1 MELVISLGEWLQ
13 AHPQAAG
20 LVFILVIAVVLAVG
34 LPGGNVLML
43 SSGLLFGTLQGAALA
58 TTGAVLGAV
67 ATYLL
72 IRTTIGDWLDRKAGK
87 ARHSV
92 QSFVEHGN
100 APLLVLPRLI
110 PVIPFF
116 LINVGYTAAGVPL
129 RTYALTTLVGVIP
142 PALLFAKIGS
152 EFRGMQEL
160 SRAGVLD
167 VLLSPG
173 LYVPLGLLILL
184 MLVGWWFTHE
194 RRRGKG
200 GEQGAVNSER

>member
-1 MELVISLGEWLQ
+1 VELVISLGEWLQ

-110 PVIPFF
+110 PV
-116 LINVGYTAAGVPL
+116 
-129 RTYALTTLVGVIP
+129 ALTTLVGVIP

-160 SRAGVLD
+160 SRAGVVD